1 MIRSFSWRR
10 SALLLSVAAAGPLG
24 AQQWLHPD
32 TIGRTNQSIFRVL
45 DQWPAPNEQ
54 RTASGK
60 PGVKYWQ
67 QRVDYVI
74 RVTLDTT
81 THTVTGSE
89 RVTYRNNS
97 PDALGYLWFQLDQ
110 NIDNPTVSESM
121 IGAPALSRNVTPA
134 AAAFTNA
141 RLDTKGYSITRVQ
154 LVSKTGQKTDVPFV
168 LQGTQMKVPL
178 TTALPTGG
186 AQDLEIDWSY
196 VMPESFASRN
206 GRGARETLADGSEYL
221 AAQWFPRAA
230 VYDDV
235 VGWQNDQ
242 FYGQGEFYL
251 NFGNYDVSITVP
263 RNHIVQSTGTLV
275 NPAEVLTATQRERLV
290 KAMASETPVFIITKN
305 EVNTP
310 ATRPAGSAP
319 MTWRFKAENVRDFA
333 WASSPGF
340 IWDAAGYRYTPTSKP
355 IEMHSLYPREA
366 LGVWDSLSTKAIAQT
381 MRTYGRLAFEYPYPK
396 ASNIHGIVGGM
407 EYPMIAFCGARPPA
421 NANAATLQRVGYGL
435 VAVTIHEV
443 GHNWFPM
450 IVASDERKWT
460 WMDEGLNS
468 YLEGMASMEFDAAWP
483 QARLPMRAANIVGYM
498 KNTDQVP
505 LMTESDL
512 IHRGFGPNGYTKP
525 ASGLYILREQV
536 LGPQRFDAA
545 FREYSQA
552 WMFKHPQ
559 PADFFRSMMQAS
571 GDNLNWFWRGWFYST
586 HANDQAVAGVEVQN
600 ADSMGMAAR
609 GRFYNRVTLENKGG
623 LVMPA
628 IMEFTYTDGTK
639 ERVRLPVSIWRTN
652 EKKFEYGRFSQKELQ
667 SVELDPDNVLADI
680 NRENNKGAPG
690 ARSGA
695 IP

>member
-1 MIRSFSWRR
+1 MRISRGRR
-10 SALLLSVAAAGPLG
+10 VMAVLLTVLCASPAL

-32 TIGRTNQSIFRVL
+32 TVSRTNQSMFRVL
-45 DQWPAPNEQ
+45 DQWPAPNET
-54 RTASGK
+54 RGANGK
-60 PGVKYWQ
+60 PGAKYWQ

-74 RVTLDTT
+74 RVSLDTT

-97 PDALGYLWFQLDQ
+97 PDALGYVWFQLDQ

-121 IGAPALSRNVTPA
+121 IGASALPKSISARQLS
-134 AAAFTNA
+134 FINA
-141 RLDTKGYSITRVQ
+141 QLDTKGYSITRVQ
-154 LVSKTGQKTDVPFV
+154 LVDKAGRKTDAPYV

-178 TTALPTGG
+178 TTPIVTGG
-186 AQDLEIDWSY
+186 LQDIEIDWSY
-196 VMPESFASRN
+196 EMPESFASRN
-206 GRGARETLADGSEYL
+206 GRGAREKLKDGWEYL

-263 RNHIVQSTGTLV
+263 HNHIVQSTGVLQ
-275 NPAEVLTATQRERLV
+275 NPADVLTPTQISRLA
-290 KAMASETPVFIITKN
+290 KAFTSETQTYIITKD
-305 EVNTP
+305 EANTP
-310 ATRPAGSAP
+310 GIRPAGTQP
-319 MTWRFKAENVRDFA
+319 LTWRFKAENVRDFA

-340 IWDAAGYRYTPTSKP
+340 IWDAAGFRYSPTSKP

-381 MRTYGRLAFEYPYPK
+381 MRTYGRLAFDYPYPK

-421 NANAATLQRVGYGL
+421 NATPTVLKNVGYGL

-468 YLEGMASMEFDAAWP
+468 YLEGMASMEFDQTWP
-483 QARLPMRAANIVGYM
+483 KARLPLLAANIVGYM
-498 KNTDQVP
+498 RNTDQVP

-525 ASGLYILREQV
+525 ASGLYLLREQV
-536 LGPQRFDAA
+536 LGPQLFDAA

-571 GDNLNWFWRGWFYST
+571 GNNLNWFWRGWFYST
-586 HANDQAVAGVEVQN
+586 HANDQSIGEVTSQA
-600 ADSMGMAAR
+600 ADSLGMGAR
-609 GRFYNRVTLENKGG
+609 GRFYHRMTLENKGG
-623 LVMPA
+623 LVMPVV
-628 IMEFTYTDGTK
+628 MEFTYTDGTK
-639 ERVRLPVSIWRTN
+639 ERVKLPVSIWRNN
-652 EKKFEYGRFSQKELQ
+652 EKKFEYGRFSQKDVQ
-667 SVELDPDNVLADI
+667 SVELDPDNALADI
-680 NRENNKGAPG
+680 NRDNNKWSRPAAVVP
-690 ARSGA
+690 
-695 IP
+695 

>member
-1 MIRSFSWRR
+1 MSSRFVWRR
-10 SALLLSVAAAGPLG
+10 ALVVAALAAAAPLH

-32 TIGRTNQSIFRVL
+32 TVGRTNQSMFRVL

-54 RTASGK
+54 RGANGK
-60 PGVKYWQ
+60 PGTRYWQ
-67 QRVDYVI
+67 QQVDYVI
-74 RVTLDTT
+74 RVALDTT

-89 RVTYRNNS
+89 RITYHNNA
-97 PDALGYLWFQLDQ
+97 PDALNYLWFQLDQ
-110 NIDNPTVSESM
+110 NIDNPEVSESM
-121 IGAPALSRNVTPA
+121 IGASALPRNISA
-134 AAAFTNA
+134 GALRFINA
-141 RLDTKGYSITRVQ
+141 QLDTKGYSITRVQ
-154 LVSKTGQKTDVPFV
+154 LVSKSGQKTPVV
-168 LQGTQMKVPL
+168 YTLQGTQMKVPL
-178 TTALPTGG
+178 ASPLATG
-186 AQDLEIDWSY
+186 ATQDVEIDWSY

-206 GRGARETLADGSEYL
+206 GRGAREQLKDGWEYL

-263 RNHIVQSTGTLV
+263 HNHIVQATGVLM
-275 NPAEVLTATQRERLV
+275 NPTEVLTVTQRERLSR
-290 KAMASETPVFIITKN
+290 AFASEQQVYIITK
-305 EVNTP
+305 EEANTP
-310 ATRPAGSAP
+310 ATRPAGTQP
-319 MTWRFKAENVRDFA
+319 ITWRFKAENVRDFA
-333 WASSPGF
+333 WASSAGF
-340 IWDAAGYRYTPTSKP
+340 IWDAAGFRYTPTSKP

-381 MRTYGRLAFEYPYPK
+381 MRTYGRLSFEYPYPK

-407 EYPMIAFCGARPPA
+407 EYPMIAFCGARPSP
-421 NANAATLQRVGYGL
+421 NATAAQLKNVGYGL

-468 YLEGMASMEFDAAWP
+468 FLEGMASMEFDQAWP
-483 QARLPMRAANIVGYM
+483 KARLPLIAANIVNYM
-498 KNTDQVP
+498 RNPDQVP

-525 ASGLYILREQV
+525 ASGLFILREQV
-536 LGPQRFDAA
+536 LGPQLFDAA

-586 HANDQAVAGVEVQN
+586 HANDQGLGPVATQS
-600 ADSMGMAAR
+600 ADSLGLGER

-623 LVMPA
+623 LVMPVV
-628 IMEFTYTDGTK
+628 MEFTFTDGTK

-667 SVELDPDNVLADI
+667 SVELDPDNALADI
-680 NRENNKGAPG
+680 NRDNNKWTRPAAVVP
-690 ARSGA
+690 
-695 IP
+695 

>member
-1 MIRSFSWRR
+1 MPFPSVSRR
-10 SALLLSVAAAGPLG
+10 ILVTAALLAAVPAS

-32 TIGRTNQSIFRVL
+32 TIARTNQSMFRVL
-45 DQWPAPNEQ
+45 DQWPAPNET
-54 RTASGK
+54 RSASGK
-60 PGVKYWQ
+60 PGSKYWQ
-67 QRVDYVI
+67 QQVDYAI
-74 RVTLDTT
+74 RVAVDTT

-89 RVTYRNNS
+89 RVSYHNNS

-110 NIDNPTVSESM
+110 NIDNPSLSEEMLSGEMLPRTVS
-121 IGAPALSRNVTPA
+121 PRALE
-134 AAAFTNA
+134 FINA

-154 LVSKTGQKTDVPFV
+154 LVSKSGQKMDAPYVM
-168 LQGTQMKVPL
+168 QGTQMKVPL
-178 TTALPTGG
+178 TTSLPTGG
-186 AQDLEIDWSY
+186 VQAVEIDWSY

-206 GRGARETLADGSEYL
+206 GRGAREKLRDGWEYL

-242 FYGQGEFYL
+242 FRGQGEFYL

-263 RNHIVQSTGTLV
+263 HNHIVQSTGVLM
-275 NPAEVLTATQRERLV
+275 NPAEVLTLTQRQRLV
-290 KAMASETPVFIITKN
+290 QAMTSEKQVYIITKD
-305 EVNTP
+305 EANTP
-310 ATRPAGSAP
+310 VTRPAGTAP

-333 WASSPGF
+333 WASSSGF
-340 IWDAAGYRYTPTSKP
+340 IWDAAAFRYTPTSKP

-421 NANAATLQRVGYGL
+421 NANAAVLKSVGYGL

-468 YLEGMASMEFDAAWP
+468 YLEGMASMEFDTTWP
-483 QARLPMRAANIVGYM
+483 RARLPLIAANIVGYM
-498 KNTDQVP
+498 RNMDQVP

-536 LGPQRFDAA
+536 LGPQLFDAA
-545 FREYSQA
+545 FREYSAA

-586 HANDQAVAGVEVQN
+586 HANDQAIASVDVQS
-600 ADSMGMAAR
+600 ADSLGMGAR
-609 GRFYNRVTLENKGG
+609 GRFYNRVSLENKGG
-623 LVMPA
+623 LVMPVV
-628 IMEFTYTDGTK
+628 MEFTYTDGSK
-639 ERVRLPVSIWRTN
+639 ERMKLPVSIWRNN
-652 EKKFEYGRFSQKELQ
+652 EKKFEYGRFSPKEVQ
-667 SVELDPDNVLADI
+667 SVELDPDNALADI
-680 NRENNKGAPG
+680 NTANNKWSKPAAALP
-690 ARSGA
+690 
-695 IP
+695 

>member
-1 MIRSFSWRR
+1 MPRSPW
-10 SALLLSVAAAGPLG
+10 LTVAPVG

-32 TIGRTNQSIFRVL
+32 TVGRTNQSMFRVL
-45 DQWPAPNEQ
+45 DQWPAPNET
-54 RTASGK
+54 RGANGK
-60 PGVKYWQ
+60 PGAKYWQ

-74 RVTLDTT
+74 RVGLDTT

-97 PDALGYLWFQLDQ
+97 PDALGYVWFQLDQ
-110 NIDNPTVSESM
+110 NIDNPSVSEAM
-121 IGAPALSRNVTPA
+121 IGATSLPKSISPRA
-134 AAAFTNA
+134 AEFINA

-154 LVSKTGQKTDVPFV
+154 LVSKNGQKTDAAYV

-178 TTALPTGG
+178 SSPLATGG
-186 AQDLEIDWSY
+186 AQDIEIDWSY

-206 GRGARETLADGSEYL
+206 GRGAREKLKDGWEYL

-263 RNHIVQSTGTLV
+263 HNHIVQSTGVLHESGRGPDIHAARAPCEGVHLASNRFTSSPRTKRTRRPRAQLV
-275 NPAEVLTATQRERLV
+275 QQP
-290 KAMASETPVFIITKN
+290 F
-305 EVNTP
+305 
-310 ATRPAGSAP
+310 
-319 MTWRFKAENVRDFA
+319 TWRFKAENVRDFA
-333 WASSPGF
+333 WASSAGF
-340 IWDAAGYRYTPTSKP
+340 IWDAAGFRYSPTAKP

-421 NANAATLQRVGYGL
+421 NANAAVLKSVGYGL

-468 YLEGMASMEFDAAWP
+468 YLEGMASVEFDLSWP
-483 QARLPMRAANIVGYM
+483 KARLPMVAANIVGYM

-525 ASGLYILREQV
+525 ASGLFILREQV
-536 LGPQRFDAA
+536 LGPQFFDAA
-545 FREYSQA
+545 FREYSAA

-586 HANDQAVAGVEVQN
+586 HANDQSLGTVESQS
-600 ADSMGMAAR
+600 ADSLGMSAR

-628 IMEFTYTDGTK
+628 IMEFTFTDGSK
-639 ERVRLPVSIWRTN
+639 ERVKLPVSIWRNN

-680 NRENNKGAPG
+680 NRENNKWSRPA
-690 ARSGA
+690 AA

>member
-1 MIRSFSWRR
+1 MSRQSVCRR
-10 SALLLSVAAAGPLG
+10 ILAAATLALSVPLR

-32 TIGRTNQSIFRVL
+32 TTGRTNQSMFRVL
-45 DQWPAPNEQ
+45 DQWPAANEY
-54 RTASGK
+54 RGANGK
-60 PGVKYWQ
+60 PGAKYWQ

-74 RVTLDTT
+74 RVALDTT

-89 RVTYRNNS
+89 RVTYHNNA
-97 PDALGYLWFQLDQ
+97 PDALQYLWFQLDQ
-110 NIDNPTVSESM
+110 NIDNPEVSETM
-121 IGAPALSRNVTPA
+121 IGASALPRTVSAGALR
-134 AAAFTNA
+134 FINA
-141 RLDTKGYSITRVQ
+141 TLDTKGYQITRVQ
-154 LVSKTGQKTDVPFV
+154 LVSKSGQKTTVAHT

-178 TTALPTGG
+178 SVPLTTG
-186 AQDLEIDWSY
+186 AVQDLEIDWTY

-206 GRGARETLADGSEYL
+206 GRGAREQLKDGWEYL

-263 RNHIVQSTGTLV
+263 HNHIVQSTGVLM
-275 NPAEVLTATQRERLV
+275 NPADVLTATQRERLV
-290 KAMASETPVFIITKN
+290 KAFTSETQVYIITK
-305 EVNTP
+305 EEANTP
-310 ATRPAGSAP
+310 MTRPTGSAP

-333 WASSPGF
+333 WASSSGF
-340 IWDAAGYRYTPTSKP
+340 IWDAAGFRYTPTSKP

-381 MRTYGRLAFEYPYPK
+381 MRTYGRMSFEYPYPK

-421 NANAATLQRVGYGL
+421 NATATQLKNVGFGL

-468 YLEGMASMEFDAAWP
+468 FLEGLAEMEFDQAWP
-483 QARLPMRAANIVGYM
+483 KARLPLLAANIVGYLR
-498 KNTDQVP
+498 NQDQVP

-536 LGPQRFDAA
+536 LGPQLFDAA

-571 GDNLNWFWRGWFYST
+571 GNNLNWFWRGWFYST
-586 HANDQAVAGVEVQN
+586 HANDQGLGKVESQS
-600 ADSMGMAAR
+600 ADSLGMPDR
-609 GRFYNRVTLENKGG
+609 GRFYNRVSLENKGG
-623 LVMPA
+623 LVMPVV
-628 IMEFTYTDGTK
+628 MEFTFTDGTK

-652 EKKFEYGRFSQKELQ
+652 EKKFDYGRFSQKELQ
-667 SVELDPDNVLADI
+667 SVVLDPDEALGDI
-680 NRENNKGAPG
+680 NRANNTWNRPA
-690 ARSGA
+690 AV

>member
-1 MIRSFSWRR
+1 MPFPSAWRTTLAGVALFST
-10 SALLLSVAAAGPLG
+10 VPLG

-32 TIGRTNQSIFRVL
+32 TIGRTNQSMFRVL
-45 DQWPAPNEQ
+45 DQWPAPNEM
-54 RTASGK
+54 RGASGR
-60 PGVKYWQ
+60 PGPKYWQ

-74 RVTLDTT
+74 RVALDTT

-89 RVTYRNNS
+89 RVTYHNNA
-97 PDALGYLWFQLDQ
+97 PDALNYLWFQMDQ
-110 NIDNPTVSESM
+110 NIDNPEVSEAM
-121 IGAPALSRNVTPA
+121 IGAPALPKTISARALEFINP
-134 AAAFTNA
+134 

-154 LVSKTGQKTDVPFV
+154 VVAKNGTRTTVPFV

-178 TTALPTGG
+178 TAPLASG
-186 AQDLEIDWSY
+186 AVTDVEIDWSY

-206 GRGARETLADGSEYL
+206 GRGAREKLKDGWEYL

-242 FYGQGEFYL
+242 FHGQGEFYL

-263 RNHIVQSTGTLV
+263 HNHIVQSTGVLQ
-275 NPAEVLTATQRERLV
+275 NPNDVLTAAQRERL
-290 KAMASETPVFIITKN
+290 ARAFTSERQVYIITKD
-305 EVNTP
+305 EANT
-310 ATRPAGSAP
+310 AVTRPAGTQP

-340 IWDAAGYRYTPTSKP
+340 IWDAAGFRYTPTSKP

-381 MRTYGRLAFEYPYPK
+381 MRTYGRLSFDYPYPK

-421 NANAATLQRVGYGL
+421 NASAAVLKSVAYGL

-483 QARLPMRAANIVGYM
+483 KARLPQLAANIVGYM

-536 LGPQRFDAA
+536 LGPQLFDAA

-586 HANDQAVAGVEVQN
+586 HANDQGLGLVETQN
-600 ADSMGMAAR
+600 ADSLGMGAR

-623 LVMPA
+623 LVMPVV
-628 IMEFTYTDGTK
+628 MEFTYTDGSK
-639 ERVRLPVSIWRTN
+639 ERVKLPVSIWRTN

-667 SVELDPDNVLADI
+667 SVELDPENVLADI
-680 NRENNKGAPG
+680 NRDNNKWSRPA
-690 ARSGA
+690 AV